1 MGKNKLLKK
10 HNKMGRNKFKS
21 FKNRTA
27 EGINTDTKKCLETD
41 NTFSVTNV
49 KNSADCNTIPYGSS
63 FLPQSYPIQNL
74 TNPEF
79 TNNQP
84 RYDINN
90 NNFPSQSRNN
100 PPSNNPAYCNP
111 NLLQNGLNTT
121 HNPNFIMSS
130 NTFNNNRQQMSFP
143 NQNFN
148 SSAPMKAQQNELQ
161 FNKNNQNT
169 YQSRHHQFD
178 MNAAQSSRVNIDAT

>member
-74 TNPEF
+74 TNPENNFSNLYQIQNPQQHF

-100 PPSNNPAYCNP
+100 
-111 NLLQNGLNTT
+111 
-121 HNPNFIMSS
+121 
-130 NTFNNNRQQMSFP
+130 
-143 NQNFN
+143 
-148 SSAPMKAQQNELQ
+148 
-161 FNKNNQNT
+161 
-169 YQSRHHQFD
+169 
-178 MNAAQSSRVNIDAT
+178 